1 MLVAQAMEAGSWMRT
16 PRVRLTVARERLGR
30 ARERMDVSA
39 AGQLQRRV
47 AELALMN
54 QALIL
59 SALAL
64 MLFVPALI
72 TLGALLPLGSS
83 GGMAAAAA
91 HRVGLSPAATHD
103 LQQLLPSRQ
112 VVRAATTGGGAVL
125 TLLFTYSW
133 PATLMRGYET
143 IWGLPSRGGRDLWRP
158 LVWLVVFFPVVV
170 AAGALGELADSFGGL
185 VATALVAFPAAV
197 AWAWWNQHLLLA
209 GRVAWRA
216 LLPGAVALA
225 LALTGLRLFL
235 HFYLSRTIESD
246 YRAYGPI
253 GVVFVLQTWLIAFSV
268 VMLGAPL
275 LGHFVYRRR
284 QPNGD
289 S

>member
-1 MLVAQAMEAGSWMRT
+1 
-16 PRVRLTVARERLGR
+16 
-30 ARERMDVSA
+30 MDASA

-72 TLGALLPLGSS
+72 TLGALLPLGTG

-103 LQQLLPSRQ
+103 LQLLLPSRQ
-112 VVRAATTGGGAVL
+112 VVRAATTGPGAVL
-125 TLLFTYSW
+125 TLLLTYSW
-133 PATLMRGYET
+133 PATLGRGYET
-143 IWGLPSRGGRDLWRP
+143 IWDLPSRGRRDLWRP
-158 LVWLVVFFPVVV
+158 VVWLVVFFPAVV
-170 AAGALGELADSFGGL
+170 AAGALGELADSIGGQI
-185 VATALVAFPAAV
+185 ATAVLALPVAF
-197 AWAWWNQHLLLA
+197 AWAWWSQHLLLA
-209 GRVAWRA
+209 GRVTWRA

-225 LALTGLRLFL
+225 LSLTGLRLFL
-235 HFYLSRTIESD
+235 HFYLSRTIVSD
-246 YRAYGPI
+246 YRSFGLI
-253 GVVFVLQTWLIAFSV
+253 GVVFVLQSWFIALSV

-275 LGHFVYRRR
+275 LGHYLHRRSTASAGSSPAPGR
-284 QPNGD
+284 PSTGT
-289 S
+289 

>member
-1 MLVAQAMEAGSWMRT
+1 MWT
-16 PRVRLTVARERLGR
+16 PRVRLTVARERVGR
-30 ARERMDVSA
+30 VRERMDASA

-47 AELALMN
+47 TELALMN

-72 TLGALLPLGSS
+72 TLAALLPLGSS
-83 GGMAAAAA
+83 GGTAAAVA
-91 HRVGLSPAATHD
+91 HRVGLSATATHD

-112 VVRAATTGGGAVL
+112 TVRAATTGGGAVL
-125 TLLFTYSW
+125 TLLFAYSW
-133 PATLMRGYET
+133 PATLKRGYET
-143 IWGLPSRGGRDLWRP
+143 IWGLPSRGRRDLWRP
-158 LVWLVVFFPVVV
+158 LVWLAVFFPVVV
-170 AAGALGELADSFGGL
+170 AAGALGELADGPAAL
-185 VATALVAFPAAV
+185 LATALLAFPVAV

-209 GRVAWRA
+209 GRVTWRP
-216 LLPGAVALA
+216 LLPGAVVLA

-246 YRAYGPI
+246 YRSYGPI
-253 GVVFVLQTWLIAFSV
+253 GVVFVLQSWFIALSV

-275 LGHFVYRRR
+275 LGHFIYRRR
-284 QPNGD
+284 HPNG
-289 S
+289 SS

>member
-1 MLVAQAMEAGSWMRT
+1 MRI
-16 PRVRLTVARERLGR
+16 PRVRLRVARERVGR
-30 ARERMDVSA
+30 ARERVDASA

-64 MLFVPALI
+64 MLFVPALV

-103 LQQLLPSRQ
+103 LQLLLPSRQ

-133 PATLMRGYET
+133 PATLARGYQT
-143 IWGLPSRGGRDLWRP
+143 IWDLPARGRQDAWRP
-158 LVWLVVFFPVVV
+158 LAWLLVFFPLVV
-170 AAGALGELADSFGGL
+170 AAGVLGEVADGIGGQLVVALLAL
-185 VATALVAFPAAV
+185 PAAF
-197 AWAWWNQHLLLA
+197 AWAWWSQHLLLA
-209 GRVAWRA
+209 GRVTWRA
-216 LLPGAVALA
+216 LRPGAVALA
-225 LALTGLRLFL
+225 VALTGLRLFL

-246 YRAYGPI
+246 YRSYGLI
-253 GVVFVLQTWLIAFSV
+253 GVVFVLQSWFIALSV
-268 VMLGAPL
+268 VMLGGPL
-275 LGHFVYRRR
+275 LGHYLHLRS
-284 QPNGD
+284 QPT
-289 S
+289 STA